1 MIFLITIGRIITL
14 EDRLLVHAEKLLL
27 IIQAPSSRRKSFRQA
42 AAAIALVVENEKRI
56 EHMMELYAQV
66 EELTASPAGTVE
78 RNLRGLI
85 TLCWQRGGR
94 KPFLELTG
102 LDFPEKPD
110 NSHFIEALAVWLLR
124 HCSPP

>member
-1 MIFLITIGRIITL
+1 M
-14 EDRLLVHAEKLLL
+14 EDLLLADAEKLLL
-27 IIQAPSSRRKSFRQA
+27 MIQAPSSRHKSFRQA
-42 AAAIALVVENEKRI
+42 ATAIALAVQNEKRI

-66 EELTASPAGTVE
+66 EELTGSPAGTAE

-94 KPFLELTG
+94 KPFRELTG

-124 HCSPP
+124 HCSSPHS